1 MIWAAS
7 VAFTHHLLRRPI
19 TLSDPQCRV
28 IALETAGFMRWIETK
43 NGYLPRSKA
52 IDVWI
57 KGLLRRSGFS
67 TADDQVKRITF
78 AVSTLSP
85 DVVEDFIQAN
95 DVFRRLDDAARR
107 LESTQSELA
116 T

>member
-1 MIWAAS
+1 
-7 VAFTHHLLRRPI
+7 
-19 TLSDPQCRV
+19 
-28 IALETAGFMRWIETK
+28 MRWIETK
-43 NGYLPRSKA
+43 NGYLPKSKA

-57 KGLLRRSGFS
+57 KGLLCRNGFS

-85 DVVEDFIQAN
+85 DVIEDFVRTN
-95 DVFRRLDDAARR
+95 DVFRRLDAAARR
-107 LESTQSELA
+107 LESAQGELA